1 MLLVN
6 ACALYHSVHLLIWK
20 TDKKKI
26 MTQYQFQ
33 EDIVFVCAWLD
44 GEKEENEMQKKQK
57 QPGCQ
62 VSSISSDSGEVR
74 GST

>member
-1 MLLVN
+1 
-6 ACALYHSVHLLIWK
+6 
-20 TDKKKI
+20 